1 MTKETYEKAKKLR
14 EEIGTLK
21 TVYNDM
27 ARKNSF
33 RIVTGSGFDFHVSS
47 KSKLYNYLTR
57 AFWDYIKELEKEFE
71 DL

>member
-1 MTKETYEKAKKLR
+1 MKIETYEKAKKLR

-21 TVYNDM
+21 TIYNDM
-27 ARKNSF
+27 AIRNNF
-33 RIVTGSGFDFHVSS
+33 RIVTGCGFDFPVNS
-47 KSKLYNYLTR
+47 KNKLYDYLTS